1 MKFSQ
6 NAPLSCYHRNSFD
19 VSLVES
25 PVIDYRFC
33 YFCAS
38 FVERKCRRLEETRGK
53 ANNQLMRWIDLIKL
67 VKSYTPLYD
76 PDTQAYDELL
86 IEELWKEVSE
96 QLNAP
101 GKGYLHVQ
109 FFSPIC
115 LLIFLV

>member
-1 MKFSQ
+1 MSKTGRNTRQSQ
-6 NAPLSCYHRNSFD
+6 QPINE
-19 VSLVES
+19 V
-25 PVIDYRFC
+25 
-33 YFCAS
+33 
-38 FVERKCRRLEETRGK
+38 
-53 ANNQLMRWIDLIKL
+53 DLIKL